1 VIKKVLIAAALLA
14 ALSGA
19 AQADTVFDF
28 SYTFTD
34 GLVLTGSLD
43 GTLSGQFVTNV
54 SNVSINFNG
63 TTFSGALLGGQ
74 FDGTAGAFD
83 FAKAPVVSFSAAQN
97 NFIFSDANDPTLGAA
112 SNYFYF
118 VNGTTPL
125 NVSNQEILAAT
136 NHVIL
141 NSADFD
147 SPGAG
152 TWSLTPVPLPAAL
165 PLLVSGLGLLG
176 LKRRRRL
183 QVDAAQA

>member
-1 VIKKVLIAAALLA
+1 VIKKLLMAAALLA
-14 ALSGA
+14 ALGGA
-19 AQADTVFDF
+19 AQADSVFDF

-54 SNVSINFNG
+54 SNVNINFNG
-63 TTFSGALLGGQ
+63 TAFSGTLLGGS

-83 FAKAPVVSFSAAQN
+83 FTKAPVVSFNGSQN
-97 NFIFSDANDPTLGAA
+97 NFIFSDASDPLSA
-112 SNYFYF
+112 SNFFYF
-118 VNGTTPL
+118 VNGTTPSGL
-125 NVSNQEILAAT
+125 SNQELSVT
-136 NHVIL
+136 NTHAIL
-141 NSADFD
+141 NNADFD

-176 LKRRRRL
+176 LNRRRRL
-183 QVDAAQA
+183 HAGAARA